1 MVDLGKAD
9 CIDFQSVSAA
19 LPKQEFE
26 PLEHSLYEGRRYL
39 GRYIRIGPTLFAA
52 YDSEGHPLGE
62 FSRLHDAYAAVSA
75 ISEGAQ

>member
-1 MVDLGKAD
+1 MVDLGKVG

-26 PLEHSLYEGRRYL
+26 PLEHSVYEGRRHL
-39 GRYIRIGPTLFAA
+39 GRYVRIGATLFAA
-52 YDSEGHPLGE
+52 YDAEGRPLGE
-62 FSRLHDAYAAVSA
+62 FSRLHDAYAAVSC